1 MDLDVSAKMKRTAR
15 AAHLTVEQMAFAD
28 LIAAGWTP
36 DDAFIAAFR
45 KGSTWIKQA
54 FNAEVDKQRNNEHVI
69 ERISKTKGV
78 ISDKKMEAAKGVEK
92 NDRTAI
98 VDAAMSKEQMLYDL
112 QTALAGMSPGS
123 KEWLDTKKLI
133 VEVTRMKQDEIK
145 QDDTTVHYFLP
156 VQYPTSC
163 QDCLYS
169 RCDSCKYKK
178 AYVEDE

>member
-1 MDLDVSAKMKRTAR
+1 MEIDVSPKMKRTAK
-15 AAHLTVEQMAFAD
+15 AAGLTIEQMAFAD
-28 LIAAGWTP
+28 LMAAGWSP
-36 DDAFIAAFR
+36 EDAFKTAFR
-45 KGSTWIKQA
+45 KGSTWIKNA
-54 FNAEVDKQRNNEHVI
+54 FDAEVAKVRDNERVI
-69 ERISKTKGV
+69 DRMEKTKGELSSV
-78 ISDKKMEAAKGVEK
+78 KREAAKGVPK
-92 NDRTAI
+92 DDRTAI
-98 VDAAMSKEQMLYDL
+98 VDAAMSKEQMLFDL
-112 QTALAGMSPGS
+112 QTALVGMSPGS

-178 AYVEDE
+178 AYREE